1 MIYYTSLDNP
11 PPLTLHTTNPSSTR
25 AVEYQKIRYVRGGED
40 WRQEAEFSLGDY
52 GKARPMLRST
62 SDLKTP
68 TRTFTTTNQWICSW
82 LDERS
87 KIRISMVSTTTSNE
101 IFSLFY
107 ISVNDMLGKEAL
119 FLLTSL
125 SQPIV
130 AKMDEP
136 ILHMRG

>member
-1 MIYYTSLDNP
+1 
-11 PPLTLHTTNPSSTR
+11 
-25 AVEYQKIRYVRGGED
+25 
-40 WRQEAEFSLGDY
+40 
-52 GKARPMLRST
+52 
-62 SDLKTP
+62 
-68 TRTFTTTNQWICSW
+68 
-82 LDERS
+82 
-87 KIRISMVSTTTSNE
+87 MVSTTTSNE